1 MTQDCPL
8 GCPASYTATAV
19 VQQVVKGG
27 DWACPGCGGP
37 VAVCADCEAVVDTVA
52 AYYDNA
58 CPNCNTPRHQM
69 TTPLDERDDV
79 DIPDAE
85 TGLEV
90 PADD

>member
-8 GCPASYTATAV
+8 GCPESYTAGDV

-52 AYYDNA
+52 AYSDGE
-58 CPNCNTPRHQM
+58 CPNCETPRHEM
-69 TTPLDERDDV
+69 TTPLDQRGGAS
-79 DIPDAE
+79 ITDAE
-85 TGLEV
+85 TGSEV